1 MKMRAKCKSKE
12 ELMKLDSFVGIEE
25 KDLANIGGLNFNV
38 KKSKLNFVNSDM
50 FDRVEKSLEYD
61 KQYKQ
66 FMGTRSYHLEWLKDI
81 VIYDDKLEIGLEID
95 GFTLTVKI
103 LRQDDSIRAFEDMQE
118 ESVYK
123 VFKDKYF
130 IKSIYDL
137 EIRLDGLFIHG
148 ANPDR
153 QFETYTFKSKK
164 ALRKWASRLLRC
176 K

>member
-50 FDRVEKSLEYD
+50 FDRGEKSLEYD

-81 VIYDDKLEIGLEID
+81 VVYDAKLEIGLEID
-95 GFTLTVKI
+95 GLTLTVKI

-118 ESVYK
+118 ESFYK

-130 IKSIYDL
+130 IKSIDDL

-148 ANPDR
+148 ANLDR
-153 QFETYTFKSKK
+153 PFKTYTFKSKK
-164 ALRKWASRLLRC
+164 ALRKWVSRLLRC
-176 K
+176 E

>member
-81 VIYDDKLEIGLEID
+81 FIYDDKLEIGLEID
-95 GFTLTVKI
+95 GLTLTVKI

-118 ESVYK
+118 ALVYK
-123 VFKDKYF
+123 SFKDKYL
-130 IKSIYDL
+130 IKSIYGL
-137 EIRLDGLFIHG
+137 EMKFDGLFIHG
-148 ANPDR
+148 ISPDSPLDIH
-153 QFETYTFKSKK
+153 TFKSKK
-164 ALRKWASRLLRC
+164 ALRKWVSRLLRC
-176 K
+176 E